1 MMKKLLLM
9 TFCYILAFL
18 FPLSAFAESGYVG
31 DEFKLDRPSLPY
43 NAIKTRRVTWSG
55 LNQEGLSGYETSSG
69 AVVRITSF
77 FDSPKSVHCQLE
89 YEWKSGDRILTSHVD
104 KTYTINCLPVRIDVA
119 NKYMTMKVGQ
129 KQFIYYSLSPSKG
142 ATLRFTSNNNSVA
155 TVSSGGEVTAV
166 GTGSATITISQN
178 MGPDEDCFVTVTEP
192 VPATSISLPQERGV
206 DVYSSITLSPT
217 LQPAEANPTLTWKS
231 SNTSI
236 ASVNQN
242 GKVTGNKPGTATITV
257 TTDNDLSASCM
268 VTVKDVDRT
277 PTSFDI
283 SNDFSQKTIYVGDT
297 WKIPYTVTPSY
308 ARYTASWVSSDE
320 SIATVNSGIVKALH
334 SGKTKITA
342 TIDGTALTDFC
353 EVTVKDIPNVL
364 TIWLA
369 NGERN
374 DIKLSEHINVTFE
387 GDKFLVKSATV
398 DVVYDNVDV
407 TKFTL
412 ENDGSEQTD
421 IKQVV
426 NDETHGAMSYDGNA
440 IYLSGL
446 SPNSSVMLY
455 SVSGHVSGSYRCG
468 QDGSLLIP
476 LDGLSGGIHIVKT
489 ESITYKIIK
498 K

>member
-1 MMKKLLLM
+1 MRKFLLTTLC
-9 TFCYILAFL
+9 FIWAFL

-43 NAIKTRRVTWSG
+43 NAIKVRRVIWNG
-55 LNQEGLSGYETSSG
+55 LNQEGISGYETSSG
-69 AVVRITSF
+69 AQIRITSYF
-77 FDSPKSVHCQLE
+77 ESSKSIYCQLE
-89 YEWKSGDRILTSHVD
+89 YEWKSGDRTLTSHVD
-104 KTYTINCLPVRIDVA
+104 KTYTINCLSVRIDVA

-129 KQFIYYSLSPSKG
+129 KQYINYSLSPSKG

-155 TVSSGGEVTAV
+155 TVNSSGEVTAV

-217 LQPAEANPTLTWKS
+217 LQPAEANPTLKWKS
-231 SNTSI
+231 SDESI

-257 TTDNDLSASCM
+257 TTDNDLSASCT

-283 SNDFSQKTIYVGDT
+283 SDDFSQKTLYVGDT
-297 WKIPYTVTPSY
+297 WKIPYAVTPSY
-308 ARYTASWVSSDE
+308 ARYTARWVSSDE
-320 SIATVNSGIVKALH
+320 TVATVSYGTVKALKP
-334 SGKTKITA
+334 GKTKITV
-342 TIDGTALTDFC
+342 TIDDTALTDFC

-374 DIKLSEHINVTFE
+374 DIKLSEHINVAFE
-387 GDKFLVKSATV
+387 ADKFLVKSATV

-412 ENDGSEQTD
+412 ENDGSEQTA

-426 NDETHGAMSYDGNA
+426 NDETHVAMSYDGNA

-455 SVSGHVSGSYRCG
+455 SVNGHVSGSYRCG

-476 LDGLSGGIHIVKT
+476 LDGLSRGIHIVKT

>member
-1 MMKKLLLM
+1 MMRKFLLTTLC
-9 TFCYILAFL
+9 FIWAFL
-18 FPLSAFAESGYVG
+18 FPLNAFAESGYVG

-43 NAIKTRRVTWSG
+43 NAIKVRRVIWNG
-55 LNQEGLSGYETSSG
+55 LNQEGISGYETSSG
-69 AVVRITSF
+69 AQIRITSYF
-77 FDSPKSVHCQLE
+77 ESSKSIYCQLE
-89 YEWKSGDRILTSHVD
+89 YEWKSGDRTLTSHVD
-104 KTYTINCLPVRIDVA
+104 KTYTINCLSVRIDVA

-129 KQFIYYSLSPSKG
+129 KQYINYSLSPSKG

-155 TVSSGGEVTAV
+155 TVNSSGEVTAV

-217 LQPAEANPTLTWKS
+217 LQPAEANPTLKWKS
-231 SNTSI
+231 SDESI

-257 TTDNDLSASCM
+257 TTDNDLSASCT

-283 SNDFSQKTIYVGDT
+283 SDDFSQKTLYVGDT
-297 WKIPYTVTPSY
+297 WKIPYAVTPSY
-308 ARYTASWVSSDE
+308 ARYTARWVSSDE
-320 SIATVNSGIVKALH
+320 TVATVSYGTVKALKP
-334 SGKTKITA
+334 GKTKITV
-342 TIDGTALTDFC
+342 TIDDTALTDFC

-374 DIKLSEHINVTFE
+374 DIKLSEHINVAFE
-387 GDKFLVKSATV
+387 ADKFLVKSATV

-412 ENDGSEQTD
+412 ENDGSEQTA

-426 NDETHGAMSYDGNA
+426 NDETHVAMSYDGNA

-455 SVSGHVSGSYRCG
+455 SVNGHVSGSYRCG

-476 LDGLSGGIHIVKT
+476 LDGLSRGIHIVKT

>member
-43 NAIKTRRVTWSG
+43 NAIKVRRVTWNG

-69 AVVRITSF
+69 AVVRITSYF
-77 FDSPKSVHCQLE
+77 EGLKNVYCQLE

-104 KTYTINCLPVRIDVA
+104 KTYTINCLSVGIDVA

-178 MGPDEDCFVTVTEP
+178 MGPDEECFVTVTDP

-206 DVYSSITLSPT
+206 EVYSSITLRPT
-217 LQPAEANPTLTWKS
+217 LEPAEANPTLTWES

-283 SNDFSQKTIYVGDT
+283 SDDFSQKTIYIGDT

-308 ARYTASWVSSDE
+308 ARYKAIWASSDE
-320 SIATVNSGIVKALH
+320 SVATVSSGTVKALKP
-334 SGKTKITA
+334 GKTKITVA
-342 TIDGTALTDFC
+342 IDGTALTDFC
-353 EVTVKDIPNVL
+353 EVTVKGIPNVL

-387 GDKFLVKSATV
+387 GDKFIVKSATV
-398 DVVYDNVDV
+398 DVLYDNVDV

-412 ENDGSEQTD
+412 ENDGSEQTA

-446 SPNSSVMLY
+446 SPNSAVILY

-476 LDGLSGGIHIVKT
+476 LDGLSGGIHIVKN